1 VRRRSK
7 KEARAE
13 NSSHGMVFD
22 TPNVVI
28 EAIRQVLEAVRDPNT
43 WASSATPDAATPA
56 P

>member
-1 VRRRSK
+1 MRRRSK

-28 EAIRQVLEAVRDPNT
+28 EAIRQVLEAVRDPNIL
-43 WASSATPDAATPA
+43 ASSATPDVVKPA